1 MGNGAGFYSHTF
13 PHTSSHLPPSPMQ
26 SVVQEAQQKRLN
38 LSFNGA
44 RDHADQSIQVC
55 AP

>member
-1 MGNGAGFYSHTF
+1 
-13 PHTSSHLPPSPMQ
+13 MQ

-55 AP
+55 VLVAIGIHQ